1 MLGSAGPPAEPAE
14 LQSAS
19 SVLHFIGAAGLGRP
33 DDTSRTLRELF
44 HQALLEK
51 APDVVFTLSPEG
63 VITSLNP
70 AFDRITGWPAV
81 EWIGRTFLALV
92 HPDDHPV
99 VTTLLRRA
107 GRGDDLPMFELRLR
121 TSSGTH
127 INAQFTTTPLFDG
140 EEPGGLLGM
149 ARDVTEQ
156 KRIEDALRQRGSI
169 LEAVAFAAQ
178 RLAGARSWRRRWWRS
193 RPCRAAVAGRA
204 PPTRGAGP

>member
-1 MLGSAGPPAEPAE
+1 MWRPGWVTGAWDRRMRRQPGLLARRYLHQTSIRPSHERERDISMLGSAGPPAEPAE

-92 HPDDHPV
+92 HPDDH
-99 VTTLLRRA
+99 
-107 GRGDDLPMFELRLR
+107 
-121 TSSGTH
+121 
-127 INAQFTTTPLFDG
+127 
-140 EEPGGLLGM
+140 
-149 ARDVTEQ
+149 
-156 KRIEDALRQRGSI
+156 
-169 LEAVAFAAQ
+169 
-178 RLAGARSWRRRWWRS
+178 
-193 RPCRAAVAGRA
+193 
-204 PPTRGAGP
+204 